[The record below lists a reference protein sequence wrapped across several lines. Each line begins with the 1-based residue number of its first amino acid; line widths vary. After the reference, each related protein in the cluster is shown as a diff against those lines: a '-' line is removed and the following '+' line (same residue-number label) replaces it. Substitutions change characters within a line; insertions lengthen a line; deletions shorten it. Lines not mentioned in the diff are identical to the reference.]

1 MESKNYSTIA
11 ISLILA
17 FVLITATATGIP
29 TTSFKNVL
37 AQVENGSLQDENIG
51 MSQEGMSQDQTS
63 ESEST
68 AFNPEEIIKKEAR
81 GLGDADL
88 GEVQEVTGEFIVT
101 QKGTVDKDVF
111 YIPTNLVDHFDGST
125 VFFTVTEEEA
135 KQYKR
140 D

>member
-1 MESKNYSTIA
+1 MESRIYSTIA
-11 ISLILA
+11 ISSILA
-17 FVLITATATGIP
+17 FALIATATTGIS
-29 TTSFKNVL
+29 TAFESVL
-37 AQVENGSLQDENIG
+37 AQGENGSLQDGNIG
-51 MSQEGMSQDQTS
+51 MSQDRTS
-63 ESEST
+63 EGEST

-101 QKGTVDKDVF
+101 QKGTIDKDVF
-111 YIPTNLVDHFDGST
+111 YIPKNLVDHFDGST

>member
-1 MESKNYSTIA
+1 MELKNYSTIA
-11 ISLILA
+11 ISSILA
-17 FVLITATATGIP
+17 FALITATATTGILP
-29 TTSFKNVL
+29 TSFENAF
-37 AQVENGSLQDENIG
+37 AQGENTT
-51 MSQEGMSQDQTS
+51 GMSQDQTS
-63 ESEST
+63 EGEEST

-81 GLGDADL
+81 GLGNADL

-111 YIPTNLVDHFDGST
+111 YIPKNLVDHFDGST
-125 VFFTVTEEEA
+125 VFFTVTEEEV

>member
-1 MESKNYSTIA
+1 MESRIYSTIA
-11 ISLILA
+11 ISSILA
-17 FVLITATATGIP
+17 FALIAAAATGIP
-29 TTSFKNVL
+29 TTVFKNVL
-37 AQVENGSLQDENIG
+37 AQGENGSLQDGNIG
-51 MSQEGMSQDQTS
+51 MSQDRTS
-63 ESEST
+63 EGEST

-111 YIPTNLVDHFDGST
+111 YIPKNLVDHFDGST

>member
-1 MESKNYSTIA
+1 MESKNYAIA

-17 FVLITATATGIP
+17 FVLITATTTGIP

-37 AQVENGSLQDENIG
+37 AQGENGSLQDENI
-51 MSQEGMSQDQTS
+51 GMSQDQTS

>member
-11 ISLILA
+11 ISSILA
-17 FVLITATATGIP
+17 FALIAAATTTGIP
-29 TTSFKNVL
+29 TKAFENVL
-37 AQVENGSLQDENIG
+37 AQGENGSLQDGNI
-51 MSQEGMSQDQTS
+51 GMSQDQTS
-63 ESEST
+63 GSEST

-88 GEVQEVTGEFIVT
+88 GEVQQVTGEFIVT

-111 YIPTNLVDHFDGST
+111 YIPKNLVDHFDGST
-125 VFFTVTEEEA
+125 VFFTVTEEEV

>member
-11 ISLILA
+11 ISSILA
-17 FVLITATATGIP
+17 FALITATATTGIP
-29 TTSFKNVL
+29 TTSFENVL
-37 AQVENGSLQDENIG
+37 AQDEN
-51 MSQEGMSQDQTS
+51 MTGMSQDQTS
-63 ESEST
+63 GAGEST

-81 GLGDADL
+81 GLGNADL

-111 YIPTNLVDHFDGST
+111 YIPKNLVDHFDGST
-125 VFFTVTEEEA
+125 VFFTVTEEV

>member
-1 MESKNYSTIA
+1 MESRIYSTIA
-11 ISLILA
+11 ISSILA
-17 FVLITATATGIP
+17 FALIATATTGIS
-29 TTSFKNVL
+29 TAFESVL
-37 AQVENGSLQDENIG
+37 AQGENGSLQDGNI
-51 MSQEGMSQDQTS
+51 GMSQDQTS
-63 ESEST
+63 EGEST
-68 AFNPEEIIKKEAR
+68 ALNPEEIIKKEAR

-101 QKGTVDKDVF
+101 QKGTIDKDVF
-111 YIPTNLVDHFDGST
+111 YIPKNLVDHFDGSI

>member
-1 MESKNYSTIA
+1 MESKIHSIV
-11 ISLILA
+11 ISSILA
-17 FVLITATATGIP
+17 FALIATSVGIP
-29 TTSFKNVL
+29 TAFENVL
-37 AQVENGSLQDENIG
+37 AQGEDSSLQGGNMTGIP
-51 MSQEGMSQDQTS
+51 QDQTS
-63 ESEST
+63 GGEAT

-101 QKGTVDKDVF
+101 QKGTLDKDVF
-111 YIPTNLVDHFDGST
+111 YIPKNLVDHFDGST
-125 VFFTVTEEEA
+125 VFFTVTEEEV

>member
-11 ISLILA
+11 ISSILA
-17 FVLITATATGIP
+17 FVLITAATTTGIP
-29 TTSFKNVL
+29 TTSFKSVF
-37 AQVENGSLQDENIG
+37 AQVENGSLQDGNIG
-51 MSQEGMSQDQTS
+51 MSQDQIS
-63 ESEST
+63 GNEST

-101 QKGTVDKDVF
+101 QKGTIDKDVF
-111 YIPTNLVDHFDGST
+111 YIPKNLVDHFDGST

>member
-11 ISLILA
+11 ISSILA
-17 FVLITATATGIP
+17 FVLITAAATIGIP

-37 AQVENGSLQDENIG
+37 AQGENGSLQDGNI
-51 MSQEGMSQDQTS
+51 GMSQDQTS
-63 ESEST
+63 GSEST

-101 QKGTVDKDVF
+101 QKGTIDKDVF
-111 YIPTNLVDHFDGST
+111 YIPKNLVDHFDGST